1 MKREEHLWVR
11 ARALRNSVLESQY
24 VDLGMEQTSML
35 EALVAVIGADII
47 DALNKMEN

>member
-11 ARALRNSVLESQY
+11 ARALRNS
-24 VDLGMEQTSML
+24 EQTSML

-47 DALNKMEN
+47 DALNKMEK